1 MSTLRILFVA
11 NTAKGGGGTG
21 AAEGYGTTEVGSIQT
36 MSVPFTHFLDGKFVQ
51 PWFGATYYEGK
62 AWPAGGGGL
71 EAPHHVTYN
80 FKSSGGYKF
89 YQIVEEMK
97 NRITLGR
104 PSAIT
109 EEPLPVYEP
118 LALAAAPSTAG
129 NDGPPPSDMENDAP
143 PGYEV

>member
-21 AAEGYGTTEVGSIQT
+21 AAEGYGTSHMAVASIVYPSSNADDTIARAGTTEVGSIQT

-71 EAPHHVTYN
+71 EVRTLLSILI
-80 FKSSGGYKF
+80 KGF
-89 YQIVEEMK
+89 Y
-97 NRITLGR
+97 
-104 PSAIT
+104 
-109 EEPLPVYEP
+109 
-118 LALAAAPSTAG
+118 
-129 NDGPPPSDMENDAP
+129 
-143 PGYEV
+143 